1 MKRTQ
6 ILTAAAIV
14 AVGISGAIAVAA
26 NVGIMNAAD
35 NSTVGGVASAADL
48 MPTDTQVV
56 DVYLGPDNTTATGGQ
71 EFSVDVAGTVTVS
84 SSSVGVIRLDGVAAA
99 SGWSWT
105 LTQTDSSALL
115 VTFTDGARTLE
126 FTATAAADGTI
137 TAKVNEPVVVAAAP
151 SQNGGGEHED
161 DDDEYEGGEDDD

>member
-6 ILTAAAIV
+6 ILTAAAV
-14 AVGISGAIAVAA
+14 MAVGISGAIAVAA

-56 DVYLGPDNTTATGGQ
+56 DVYLGPDSTTPSGGQ
-71 EFSVDVAGTVTVS
+71 QFSVDVAGTVTVS
-84 SSSVGVIRLDGVAAA
+84 ASAGAIRLDGVAPAA
-99 SGWSWT
+99 GWSWA
-105 LTQTDSSALL
+105 LTQTDSSSLL
-115 VTFTDGARTLE
+115 VTFTDGTRTLE
-126 FTATAAADGTI
+126 FTATAASDGTI
-137 TAKVNEPVVVAAAP
+137 TAQVNEPVVAAAAP
-151 SQNGGGEHED
+151 SYNGGGEHE

>member
-35 NSTVGGVASAADL
+35 DASVGNVASATDL
-48 MPTDTQVV
+48 MPPDTQVV

-71 EFSVDVAGTVTVS
+71 EFAVDTAGSVTVS
-84 SSSVGVIRLDGVAAA
+84 SSAVGAIRLDSVAPAA
-99 SGWSWT
+99 GWSWT
-105 LTQTDSSALL
+105 LTQTDTSSLL
-115 VTFTDGARTLE
+115 VTFTNGSRTLE
-126 FTATAAADGTI
+126 FTATAGADGTI
-137 TAKVNEPVVVAAAP
+137 MAKVNEPVVVAAPP
-151 SQNGGGEHED
+151 SQSSGEHED

>member
-35 NSTVGGVASAADL
+35 NSTVGGVAAATDL

-71 EFSVDVAGTVTVS
+71 EFSVDTAGTVTVS
-84 SSSVGVIRLDGVAAA
+84 SSTVGAIRLDSVAPTA
-99 SGWSWT
+99 GWSWT
-105 LTQTDSSALL
+105 LTQTDTSSLL
-115 VTFTDGARTLE
+115 VTFTNGSRTLE
-126 FTATAAADGTI
+126 FTATAGTDGTI
-137 TAKVNEPVVVAAAP
+137 TAKVNEPVVVAATTP
-151 SQNGGGEHED
+151 SQSNGGGEHE
-161 DDDEYEGGEDDD
+161 DDEYEGGEDDD